1 MNSRNGSSRSGSD
14 FFVGLII
21 LAFLIFVL
29 WYFLLRPSQIEI
41 DPLFAGEENQETPV
55 EDTLEN
61 ALRKLE
67 LTPSADRAPTVTPL
81 TTLNELNN
89 QTYVIKQGDVL
100 SEVAA
105 RFNVSVNQ
113 LVKFNK
119 IEDPD
124 KISVGLK
131 LLIPDGNED

>member
-1 MNSRNGSSRSGSD
+1 M
-14 FFVGLII
+14 GLII
-21 LAFLIFVL
+21 LAFLVFVL
-29 WYFLLRPSQIEI
+29 WYFLLRPSQVEI
-41 DPLFAGEENQETPV
+41 DPLFAGEESQETLV
-55 EDTLEN
+55 EDTLEK
-61 ALRKLE
+61 ALQKLA
-67 LTPSADRAPTVTPL
+67 LTPPAERLPTGTPVA
-81 TTLNELNN
+81 TRNELKDR
-89 QTYVIKQGDVL
+89 TYVIKQGDVL

-131 LLIPDGNED
+131 LLIPDNNDD